1 MRQHRHMARQRR
13 QAVLQQRRQR
23 MISIR
28 RMPLPGQN
36 GQQHIADAGQRQATA
51 AIRTAAQIDQVQAA
65 ATALD
70 DARIAIGSTA
80 AVCAPLQT
88 VLVHVQRKD

>member
-23 MISIR
+23 MIAIR

-51 AIRTAAQIDQVQAA
+51 AIRTAAQIDQVQTTAA
-65 ATALD
+65 ALD

-80 AVCAPLQT
+80 AVCAPLQA